1 MRNNE
6 LTEKTSVRTRLF
18 SCLSVIISI
27 CLILIL
33 AFNLYFPL
41 ARRISGQDY
50 PSLFGWR
57 QAVVLTSS
65 MLPTLAAGD
74 LILIHEAASYEP
86 GDILTYQ
93 TEGSLITH
101 RLQAVDPA
109 GFVLQGDANLSAD
122 RPVQPQQ
129 ILGRMVLRIPA
140 IGQPGKWLRSLLKT
154 LDR

>member
-1 MRNNE
+1 MRNIE
-6 LTEKTSVRTRLF
+6 LTEETSKRTRLF
-18 SCLSVIISI
+18 SKLSVFVSV
-27 CLILIL
+27 CLMLVL

-41 ARRISGQDY
+41 ARKISGQDY

-74 LILIHEAASYEP
+74 LIIIHEAASYEP
-86 GDILTYQ
+86 GDILTYR
-93 TEGSLITH
+93 TKGSLVTH

-122 RPVQPQQ
+122 QPVQPQQ
-129 ILGRMVLRIPA
+129 VLGKMILRIPA